1 MPAGCLRLTVLRCGR
16 AGRVHPDIRGCRDP
30 RGADSVRADH
40 GLGERLGGS
49 AAQHRPDRV
58 TRQRRLLEPAQQP
71 AWRTWHA
78 GAPTDA
84 GPAPKLCAAAR
95 PWVRPLRRSASPVL
109 RVLQARREEVARCL
123 EAAMGAAQV
132 AGRSWN
138 QQHSGREP
146 GGASSGCPDGP
157 CARAGRRTGLPM
169 PVRECLVRRADTGAA
184 REGRAGRGQL
194 HGGAGRADSTPGALW
209 LDGAAKVVAG
219 EEQRLAGHHGPVLC
233 LALSG
238 DRLFSSSTDLTI
250 KVHPRALR
258 HGEPSDLPCSCSPAC
273 RTMIRPVLTMRLHA
287 SAFTASVLT
296 MRLHAPPGNP
306 C

>member
-1 MPAGCLRLTVLRCGR
+1 MQGEYTLTYGAVGTRVVLIASEPITGSASDWVAVPRNTALIVSRDKGGCLNLLSSPLGEPGMQARRLTLALRLSCARRHAPGSGLSGAQRHLCCVCCRRAARRLRAAWRLPWARPRSPAARGTSSTPAERPVGPQQAALTARVPGR
-16 AGRVHPDIRGCRDP
+16 AG
-30 RGADSVRADH
+30 AQ
-40 GLGERLGGS
+40 GS
-49 AAQHRPDRV
+49 ACQCV
-58 TRQRRLLEPAQQP
+58 TR
-71 AWRTWHA
+71 
-78 GAPTDA
+78 
-84 GPAPKLCAAAR
+84 
-95 PWVRPLRRSASPVL
+95 
-109 RVLQARREEVARCL
+109 
-123 EAAMGAAQV
+123 
-132 AGRSWN
+132 
-138 QQHSGREP
+138 
-146 GGASSGCPDGP
+146 
-157 CARAGRRTGLPM
+157 
-169 PVRECLVRRADTGAA
+169 LVRRADAGAA

>member
-138 QQHSGREP
+138 QQHSGRAP
-146 GGASSGCPDGP
+146 GGASAGCPDGA
-157 CARAGRRTGLPM
+157 CARAGRRTGLRM
-169 PVRECLVRRADTGAA
+169 PVRDTSCAPRR
-184 REGRAGRGQL
+184 RG
-194 HGGAGRADSTPGALW
+194 GCAGRACGARAAARRGRARGQHAGRALAGWRSKGRRGRRAAAGRAPRARAVPGA
-209 LDGAAKVVAG
+209 
-219 EEQRLAGHHGPVLC
+219 QRRPPVLVLHGPDHQG
-233 LALSG
+233 APASPPA
-238 DRLFSSSTDLTI
+238 R
-250 KVHPRALR
+250 RAQ
-258 HGEPSDLPCSCSPAC
+258 
-273 RTMIRPVLTMRLHA
+273 
-287 SAFTASVLT
+287 
-296 MRLHAPPGNP
+296 
-306 C
+306 